1 MSMYKLI
8 IMVDRLECKNQKQAQ
23 TILELQEENK
33 AMDDT
38 IQIQSGEI
46 EKLRERAKIQKAA
59 YKPVWE
65 DNVRLNAEN
74 KRLLDQNIQM
84 GEENQ
89 KLMALV
95 KYRQETGPSSITMDW
110 PNRRFR
116 AILNGYH
123 TGWINI

>member
-1 MSMYKLI
+1 MSKETEI
-8 IMVDRLECKNQKQAQ
+8 LEVNHRIEMKECDAVIYQMSQRNVKQAQ
-23 TILELQEENK
+23 TILELQAENK
-33 AMDDT
+33 AMDET
-38 IQIQSGEI
+38 IQMQSGEI
-46 EKLRERAKIQKAA
+46 EKLRERAKIQTAA

-65 DNVRLNAEN
+65 DNVRLTEEN
-74 KRLLDQNIQM
+74 K
-84 GEENQ
+84 